1 MKFSIS
7 LPTCFEGVMYPIPFV
22 EPGDFVRM
30 AKLCERLGYH
40 SVWGNDHITTQRY
53 VRELFPGTPPNFYE
67 LLTVLSFC
75 AAATTTLK
83 VGTAV
88 AIPPMR
94 DPFWLAKQAATID
107 QLSAGRLILGLG
119 VGAYREEFAAWAPR
133 ISPTARRGEML
144 DEGIALMQR
153 LFTETRVTHQGKYYA
168 CRDVEMFPKPAQKPF
183 ALWVGG
189 HNLANVERA
198 ARVGTGWLPGWRP
211 WPELEE
217 RIKSLKAKAAELGRD
232 PAEIEIAPQFSLTI
246 ARTAE
251 EAERRYM
258 ESGLVAHRKS
268 LAYTGRDLS
277 KQVIANL
284 VGSPDLITREGG
296 GLEKDR
302 RRSRLRPDDPRR
314 LDGRVRRPGGMV
326 RQDRAVLKLRTAHS
340 FVIGDCSA
348 GDGMP
353 KRQRR
358 KARTSSAQRSGTA
371 SPILCGRPS

>member
-22 EPGDFVRM
+22 EPADFVRL
-30 AKLCERLGYH
+30 AKSCERLGYH
-40 SVWGNDHITTQRY
+40 SVWGNDHITTQKY
-53 VRELFPGTPPNFYE
+53 VSDLFPGKPPNFYE
-67 LLTVLSFC
+67 VMSVLSFC

-107 QLSAGRLILGLG
+107 QLSGGRLILGVG

-133 ISPTARRGEML
+133 ISSTAQRGEML
-144 DEGIALMQR
+144 DEGIALLQR

-168 CRDVEMFPKPAQKPF
+168 CRDMEMFPKPAQDPF
-183 ALWVGG
+183 ALWIGG

-217 RIKSLKAKAAELGRD
+217 RIKSLKARAAELGRD
-232 PAEIEIAPQFSLTI
+232 PAAIEIAPQFSLTI
-246 ARTAE
+246 AKTPE

-258 ESGLVAHRKS
+258 ASGLVHHRKS

-284 VGSPDLITREGG
+284 VGSPDLLREKVA
-296 GLEKDR
+296 GLAKIGVDHACALMIPADSIAEFEDQMEWFAKE
-302 RRSRLRPDDPRR
+302 
-314 LDGRVRRPGGMV
+314 
-326 RQDRAVLKLRTAHS
+326 
-340 FVIGDCSA
+340 VISPSA
-348 GDGMP
+348 
-353 KRQRR
+353 
-358 KARTSSAQRSGTA
+358 
-371 SPILCGRPS
+371 